1 MNEQRIL
8 EELLALLEAN
18 GVAIRNE
25 PLGGSGGGLCIV
37 KGKQIFF
44 VDTQAPSSDVAVLC
58 ATAVAR
64 VVDIEKLYIRPQ
76 VRQLIEAHS
85 PDFVGDPAGGNVMA
99 KGKRSS

>member
-25 PLGGSGGGLCIV
+25 PLGGSGGGLCTV

-44 VDTQAPSSDVAVLC
+44 ADTQAPSADVAALC
-58 ATAVAR
+58 AAAVAK
-64 VVDIEKLYIRPQ
+64 VADIEKLYIRPQ
-76 VRQLIEAHS
+76 IRQFIENHS
-85 PDFVGDPAGGNVMA
+85 SAASRNVT
-99 KGKRSS
+99 